1 MAAAGQLGVGLG
13 VASLL
18 AALVLPSP
26 VLGATEKGA
35 STTAAKTA
43 VDAKASSAWVARMG
57 EDLIPRRPA
66 DALLML
72 ARREQPDITLPELTR
87 RLALDLLLGEA
98 ARQEVGDEQLFSSRR
113 VGFAPEVEWRRQWL
127 ATLQQVWP
135 DRIDRAWRAASPD
148 MPTSVDAK
156 AWAALWSAPTSTGLR
171 MDEDLDEAQ
180 RAEAGR
186 LVLLRH
192 RAYEDT
198 AAGAITLADIWPL
211 QNVQGRRLLRM
222 GGIEFAQAQARQLLH
237 ERFIERWLRRESGW
251 SAAELDFV
259 RRAIEARQRKLAW
272 ERWQG
277 LTADPHG
284 DAPERDALAASVTTE
299 EITGYYRAH
308 PERFER
314 IEAIDGLRLRCASA
328 SCGDGQGP
336 RAGESLGGGRRS
348 SDPGS
353 QGQQATGQPGRGQQ
367 ATGQQVKGSQVG
379 GAAGDLRGEADARPV
394 AWRVG
399 DPAPASELDAW
410 SLDLLRAWPVGPA
423 SPPIRH
429 PDGAGW
435 ERVQTLSVKRGLH
448 PVDSETVRHEARQ
461 ALALEK
467 LERAWQQRQRKLLM
481 SAGLVWAPG
490 VTPPASPFEPALPI
504 KSDEG
509 HAHAH

>member
-1 MAAAGQLGVGLG
+1 MAAAGQFGIGLG

-66 DALLML
+66 EALLML

-135 DRIDRAWRAASPD
+135 DRIDRAWRAASPEV
-148 MPTSVDAK
+148 PTSLDAK
-156 AWAALWSAPTSTGLR
+156 AWAAWWSTPTSTGLR

-237 ERFIERWLRRESGW
+237 ERFVERWLRRESGW
-251 SAAELDFV
+251 STAELDFV

-299 EITGYYRAH
+299 EIAAHYRAH

-314 IEAIDGLRLRCASA
+314 IEAVDGLRLRCPSA
-328 SCGDGQGP
+328 ACG
-336 RAGESLGGGRRS
+336 E
-348 SDPGS
+348 
-353 QGQQATGQPGRGQQ
+353 
-367 ATGQQVKGSQVG
+367 GSQVG
-379 GAAGDLRGEADARPV
+379 GAAGDLRGEADARSV

-461 ALALEK
+461 ALALDK

>member
-1 MAAAGQLGVGLG
+1 MAAAGQFGIGLG

-35 STTAAKTA
+35 TTAAMTA

-72 ARREQPDITLPELTR
+72 ARREQPDITLLELTR

-171 MDEDLDEAQ
+171 MDEDLDAAQ
-180 RAEAGR
+180 RTEAGR

-192 RAYEDT
+192 RAYEDA

-314 IEAIDGLRLRCASA
+314 LEAVEGLRLRGGEAG
-328 SCGDGQGP
+328 CGEGP
-336 RAGESLGGGRRS
+336 GATAGDPTSLDRL
-348 SDPGS
+348 
-353 QGQQATGQPGRGQQ
+353 A
-367 ATGQQVKGSQVG
+367 V
-379 GAAGDLRGEADARPV
+379 DLRGTTGVTPV
-394 AWRVG
+394 SWRAG
-399 DPAPASELDAW
+399 DPAPVSALDAW
-410 SLDLLRAWPVGPA
+410 SLDLSRAWPVGPA

-429 PDGAGW
+429 PDGTGW